1 MSFASEVKKELL
13 SLQMMPCCRDAMLA
27 GILQGSSEII
37 LSNKGMNLKIET
49 PLPSLIRFLAPLL
62 KSKYQCETQTSFL
75 ERTNINKSRIYV
87 LEIKTNAER
96 IINDYHLMPFDT
108 LTLDD
113 ELLENDCCRRSF
125 IRGAFISKGSIND
138 PRKSNYHLE
147 ICFKKAETAVI
158 ALNILEAEG
167 LTSKL
172 STRRGQS
179 LLYIK
184 RSEVISDMLAF
195 MGANSGVLHFE
206 DLRIMRDL
214 KNSVNRVMNCDIA
227 NASKS
232 LQYCKEQLEAINYL
246 KDHGF
251 DKHLS
256 LRLQD
261 AIRLREEYPEAT
273 LSELSEYSEN
283 ILGKHLSKSGIS
295 HCMQEITAYY
305 NYVINRSKENVE
317 NNKIG

>member
-13 SLQMMPCCRDAMLA
+13 SLQMMPCCKDAMLA
-27 GILQGSSEII
+27 GILQGSSEIV
-37 LSNKGMNLKIET
+37 LSNKGMNLKVET
-49 PLPSLIRFLAPLL
+49 TLPSLIRFLAPLL
-62 KSKYQCETQTSFL
+62 KAKYKCETETYFL

-87 LEIKTNAER
+87 LEVKSNAER
-96 IINDYHLMPFDT
+96 IIGDYHLMPFDT
-108 LTLDD
+108 ITLDD
-113 ELLENDCCRRSF
+113 ELLENDCCKHAF
-125 IRGAFISKGSIND
+125 LRGAFISKGSIND

-147 ICFKKAETAVI
+147 ICFKKAELAVV
-158 ALNILEAEG
+158 AYNILESEG

-184 RSEVISDMLAF
+184 RSEVISEMLAF

-232 LQYCKEQLEAINYL
+232 LQYCNEQLEAIKYL

-305 NYVINRSKENVE
+305 NYVTSAKEKEDNNV
-317 NNKIG
+317 IG